1 MASVDC
7 EAISTEQED
16 YHRRIS
22 EFSLLV
28 NQTNPD
34 IVNSLPDRVKSR
46 VLDHLS
52 ATNPSSLDAPISI
65 MKLPSRDR
73 HPYLH
78 YGLKPLY
85 VAYRVAHYM
94 GGKLAWLFGIT
105 SPAYQDTIDMV
116 EEKLEREEASD
127 DDN

>member
-1 MASVDC
+1 MANADC
-7 EAISTEQED
+7 EDISTEQEN
-16 YHRRIS
+16 YQRRIS

-28 NQTNPD
+28 NQTNPE
-34 IVNSLPDRVKSR
+34 IINSLPGRVKSR

-52 ATNPSSLDAPISI
+52 TTDPSSLDAPISI
-65 MKLPSRDR
+65 IRLPSREK
-73 HPYLH
+73 HPYL
-78 YGLKPLY
+78 YYSLKPLY